1 MLDMTIMSIL
11 SVLGLVPALL
21 PPPAPGR
28 CLATR
33 SIRACTELT
42 ISPLHTTL
50 PVSPPAAP

>member
-42 ISPLHTTL
+42 ISPLQTTL